1 MSASNDP
8 NAIVTAA
15 IQRAVDAGT
24 EIGVQ
29 VAAYYKGQL
38 AIDTWGGL
46 ADETTGRKVDGDT
59 LFNVYSVAKAVTA
72 TALHMQVDRGLI
84 DYNAPIARY
93 WPEYAA
99 HGKDKTTVRHALTH
113 RAGIPQMPQGVT
125 PERMCDW
132 DWMVRGIAD
141 LKPLA
146 EPGTRTLYQA
156 MSFGWLIG
164 ELVRRTDPQQRSIGR
179 FIREELAE
187 PLQISDLWIGIPDS
201 VEPRIARL
209 TNATPAIPEEYL
221 PPLYRLA
228 APAAV
233 ELIPEVFE
241 QPRVRRAEIA
251 GTGGIFNA
259 RSEARFFA
267 MLANGG
273 ELDGVRLLSR
283 DLVATLNTPRA
294 NAEEPDTVM
303 FNMPMPI
310 TIGGFWFGGDRP
322 VVRPMKNPRAFG
334 HPGAGGSIG
343 WADPDENLAVAICHN
358 RMFVPQTAQEDPVLP
373 IANAVR
379 EALGLTP

>member
-1 MSASNDP
+1 MNSNTDA
-8 NAIVTAA
+8 NATVRAA
-15 IQRAVDAGT
+15 IEKAIAAGT

-29 VAAYYKGQL
+29 VAAYYQGRL

-46 ADETTGRKVDGDT
+46 ADETTGRKVDGET

-84 DYNAPIARY
+84 EYNAPIARY

-99 HGKDKTTVRHALTH
+99 HGKQKTTVRHALTH
-113 RAGIPQMPQGVT
+113 RAGIPQMPEGVT
-125 PERMCDW
+125 PEQMCDW
-132 DWMVRGIAD
+132 NWMVREIAA

-146 EPGTRTLYQA
+146 EPGTKTLYQA

-164 ELVRRTDPQQRSIGR
+164 ELVRRTDPKQRSIGR
-179 FIREELAE
+179 FIREEIAE
-187 PLQISDLWIGIPDS
+187 PLGIADLWIGIPDH
-201 VEPRIARL
+201 VESRIARM
-209 TNATPAIPEEYL
+209 TNATPPIPEEYL
-221 PPLYRLA
+221 PPLFRLA

-233 ELIPEVFE
+233 ELGPEVFE
-241 QPRVRRAEIA
+241 LPNVRRAEIA
-251 GTGGIFNA
+251 GVGGIFNA

-283 DLVATLNTPRA
+283 DLVATFNTPRA

-310 TIGGFWFGGDRP
+310 TIAGFWYGGDRP
-322 VVRPMKNPRAFG
+322 VVRPIKNPRAFC

-343 WADPDENLAVAICHN
+343 WADPEVNLAVAICHN
-358 RMFVPQTAQEDPVLP
+358 RMFVPQSAADDPILL

-379 EALGLTP
+379 EALGLA

>member
-1 MSASNDP
+1 MSASNAA
-8 NAIVTAA
+8 NAVVRAA
-15 IQRAVDAGT
+15 IEKAVADGT

-29 VAAYYKGQL
+29 VAAYYQGRL

-46 ADETTGRKVDGDT
+46 ADATTGRKVDGDT

-72 TALHMQVDRGLI
+72 TALHMQVDRGFI
-84 DYNAPIARY
+84 EYDSPIVSY

-99 HGKDKTTVRHALTH
+99 HGKAKTTVRDALTH
-113 RAGIPQMPQGVT
+113 RAGIPQMPAGVT
-125 PERMCDW
+125 PELMCDW
-132 DWMVRGIAD
+132 DWMVRGIAA
-141 LKPLA
+141 LQPLA
-146 EPGTRTLYQA
+146 EPGTKTLYQA

-164 ELVRRTDPQQRSIGR
+164 ELVRRTDPKRRSIGR
-179 FIREELAE
+179 FIREEIAE
-187 PLQISDLWIGIPDS
+187 PLGISDLWIGIPDR
-201 VEPRIARL
+201 VEPRIAKL
-209 TNATPAIPEEYL
+209 TNATPPIPAEYL
-221 PPLYRLA
+221 PPLFRSA

-233 ELIPEVFE
+233 DLIPEVYE
-241 QPRVRRAEIA
+241 LPAVRRAEIA

-273 ELDGVRLLSR
+273 ELDGVRLLSK
-283 DLVATLNTPRA
+283 DLVATFNIPRA

-303 FNMPMPI
+303 FDMPMPI
-310 TIGGFWFGGDRP
+310 TIAGYWYGGDRP

-343 WADPDENLAVAICHN
+343 WADPDLNLAVAICHN
-358 RMFVPQTAQEDPVLP
+358 RMFVPQSAADDPILL

-379 EALGLTP
+379 AALELPQ

>member
-1 MSASNDP
+1 MSSSTKA
-8 NAIVTAA
+8 NATVRAA
-15 IQRAVDAGT
+15 IEKTVAAGT

-29 VAAYYKGQL
+29 VAAYYQGHL

-46 ADETTGRKVDGDT
+46 ADETTDRKVDGDT

-84 DYNAPIARY
+84 EYDAPIARY

-99 HGKDKTTVRHALTH
+99 HGKQKTTVRHALTH
-113 RAGIPQMPQGVT
+113 RAGIPQMPEGVT

-132 DWMVRGIAD
+132 DWMVREIAA

-146 EPGTRTLYQA
+146 EPGTKTLYQA

-164 ELVRRTDPQQRSIGR
+164 ELVRRTDPKQRSIGR
-179 FIREELAE
+179 FIREEIAE
-187 PLQISDLWIGIPDS
+187 PLGISDLWIGIPDH
-201 VEPRIARL
+201 VESRIARM
-209 TNATPAIPEEYL
+209 TNATPPIPEEYL
-221 PPLYRLA
+221 PPLFRLA

-233 ELIPEVFE
+233 ELGPEVFE
-241 QPRVRRAEIA
+241 LPNVRRAEIA
-251 GTGGIFNA
+251 GVGGIFNA

-283 DLVATLNTPRA
+283 ELVATFNTPRT

-310 TIGGFWFGGDRP
+310 TIAGFWYGGDRP
-322 VVRPMKNPRAFG
+322 VVRPIKNPRAFC

-343 WADPDENLAVAICHN
+343 WADPEVNLAVAICHN
-358 RMFVPQTAQEDPVLP
+358 RMFVPQSAADDPILL
-373 IANAVR
+373 IADAVR
-379 EALGLTP
+379 EALGLA

>member
-1 MSASNDP
+1 MSDDP
-8 NAIVTAA
+8 NAIVRAA
-15 IQRAVDAGT
+15 IQRAVDAGS

-29 VAAYYKGQL
+29 VAAYHRGRL
-38 AIDTWGGL
+38 VVDTWGGL
-46 ADETTGRKVDGDT
+46 ADETTGREVDGET
-59 LFNVYSVAKAVTA
+59 LFNVYSVAKAITA
-72 TALHMQVDRGLI
+72 TALHMQADRGLI

-113 RAGIPQMPQGVT
+113 RAGIPQMPEGVT

-132 DWMVRGIAD
+132 DWMVRGIAA

-164 ELVRRTDPQQRSIGR
+164 ELVRRTDPKRRSIGH
-179 FIREELAE
+179 FIREEIAE
-187 PLQISDLWIGIPDS
+187 PLQIADLWIGVPES
-201 VEPRIARL
+201 HEPRIAKL
-209 TNATPAIPEEYL
+209 TNATPAIPASYL

-233 ELIPEVFE
+233 ELVPEVYE
-241 QPRVRRAEIA
+241 LPNVRRAQIA
-251 GTGGIFNA
+251 GTGGIFTA

-283 DLVATLNTPRA
+283 DLVATFNIPRA

-310 TIGGFWFGGDRP
+310 TLGGFWFGGDRP
-322 VVRPMKNPRAFG
+322 VVRPMHNPRAFG

-358 RMFVPQTAQEDPVLP
+358 RMFVPQTAAEDPILP

-379 EALGLTP
+379 KALGL

>member
-1 MSASNDP
+1 MSANNEA
-8 NAIVTAA
+8 NAVVRAA
-15 IQRAVDAGT
+15 IEKAVAAGT

-29 VAAYYKGQL
+29 VAAYYQGRL

-46 ADETTGRKVDGDT
+46 ADATTGRRVDGDT

-72 TALHMQVDRGLI
+72 TALHMQVDRGFI
-84 DYNAPIARY
+84 EYDSPIVSY

-99 HGKDKTTVRHALTH
+99 HGKAKTTVRDALTH
-113 RAGIPQMPQGVT
+113 RSGIPQMPAGVT
-125 PERMCDW
+125 PELMCDW
-132 DWMVRGIAD
+132 DWMVRGIAA
-141 LKPLA
+141 LQPLA
-146 EPGTRTLYQA
+146 EPGTKTLYQA

-164 ELVRRTDPQQRSIGR
+164 ELVRRTDPKRRSIGR
-179 FIREELAE
+179 FIREEIAE
-187 PLQISDLWIGIPDS
+187 PLGISDLWIGIPDR
-201 VEPRIARL
+201 VEPRVARL
-209 TNATPAIPEEYL
+209 TNATPPIPAEYL
-221 PPLYRLA
+221 PPLFRSA

-233 ELIPEVFE
+233 DLIPEVYE
-241 QPRVRRAEIA
+241 LPSVRRAEIA

-273 ELDGVRLLSR
+273 ELGGVRLLSK
-283 DLVATLNTPRA
+283 DLVATFNVPRA

-303 FNMPMPI
+303 FDMPMPI
-310 TIGGFWFGGDRP
+310 TVAGFWYGGDRP

-343 WADPDENLAVAICHN
+343 WADPDLNLAVAICHN
-358 RMFVPQTAQEDPVLP
+358 RMFVPQTAQDDPILL

-379 EALGLTP
+379 AALGLPQ

>member
-1 MSASNDP
+1 MNSNTDA
-8 NAIVTAA
+8 NATVRAA
-15 IQRAVDAGT
+15 IEKAIAAGT

-29 VAAYYKGQL
+29 VAAYYQGRL

-46 ADETTGRKVDGDT
+46 ADETTGRKVDGET

-84 DYNAPIARY
+84 EYDAPIARY

-99 HGKDKTTVRHALTH
+99 HGKQKTTVRHALTH
-113 RAGIPQMPQGVT
+113 RAGIPQMPEGVT
-125 PERMCDW
+125 PEQMCDW
-132 DWMVRGIAD
+132 NWMVREIAA

-146 EPGTRTLYQA
+146 EPGTKTLYQA

-164 ELVRRTDPQQRSIGR
+164 ELVRRTDPKQRSIGR
-179 FIREELAE
+179 FIREEIAE
-187 PLQISDLWIGIPDS
+187 PLGIADLWIGIPDH
-201 VEPRIARL
+201 VESRIARM
-209 TNATPAIPEEYL
+209 TNATPPIPEEYL
-221 PPLYRLA
+221 PPLFRLA

-233 ELIPEVFE
+233 ELGPEVFE
-241 QPRVRRAEIA
+241 LPNVRRAEIA
-251 GTGGIFNA
+251 GVGGIFNA

-283 DLVATLNTPRA
+283 DLVATFNTPRA

-310 TIGGFWFGGDRP
+310 TIAGFWYGGDRP
-322 VVRPMKNPRAFG
+322 VVRPIKNPRAFC

-343 WADPDENLAVAICHN
+343 WADPEVNLAVAICHN
-358 RMFVPQTAQEDPVLP
+358 RMFVPQSAADDPILL

-379 EALGLTP
+379 EALGLA

>member
-1 MSASNDP
+1 MSSSTEA
-8 NAIVTAA
+8 NATVRAA
-15 IQRAVDAGT
+15 IEKTVAAGT

-29 VAAYYKGQL
+29 VAAYYQGRV

-46 ADETTGRKVDGDT
+46 ADETTGRTVDGDT

-72 TALHMQVDRGLI
+72 TALHMQVHRGLI
-84 DYNAPIARY
+84 EYDAPIARY

-99 HGKDKTTVRHALTH
+99 HGKQKTTVRHALTH
-113 RAGIPQMPQGVT
+113 RAGIPQMPEGVT

-132 DWMVRGIAD
+132 DWMVREIAA

-146 EPGTRTLYQA
+146 EPGTKTLYQA

-164 ELVRRTDPQQRSIGR
+164 ELVRRTDPKQRSIGR
-179 FIREELAE
+179 FIREEIAE
-187 PLQISDLWIGIPDS
+187 PLGITDLWIGIPDH
-201 VEPRIARL
+201 VESRIARM
-209 TNATPAIPEEYL
+209 TNATPPIPEEYL
-221 PPLYRLA
+221 PPLFRLA

-233 ELIPEVFE
+233 ELSPEIFE
-241 QPRVRRAEIA
+241 LPNVRRAEIA
-251 GTGGIFNA
+251 GVGGIFNA

-283 DLVATLNTPRA
+283 ELVATFNTPRA

-310 TIGGFWFGGDRP
+310 TIAGFWYGGDRP
-322 VVRPMKNPRAFG
+322 VVRPIKNPRAFC

-343 WADPDENLAVAICHN
+343 WADPEVNLAVAICHN
-358 RMFVPQTAQEDPVLP
+358 RMFVPQSAADDPILL
-373 IANAVR
+373 IADAVR
-379 EALGLTP
+379 EALGLA

>member
-1 MSASNDP
+1 MSSSTKA
-8 NAIVTAA
+8 NATVRAA
-15 IQRAVDAGT
+15 IEKTVAAGT

-29 VAAYYKGQL
+29 VAAYYQGHL

-46 ADETTGRKVDGDT
+46 ADETTDRKVDGDT

-84 DYNAPIARY
+84 EYDAPIARY

-99 HGKDKTTVRHALTH
+99 HGKQKTTVRHALTH
-113 RAGIPQMPQGVT
+113 RAGIPQMPEGVT

-132 DWMVRGIAD
+132 DWMVREIAA

-146 EPGTRTLYQA
+146 EPGTKTLYQA

-164 ELVRRTDPQQRSIGR
+164 ELVRRTDPKQRSIGR
-179 FIREELAE
+179 FIREEIAE
-187 PLQISDLWIGIPDS
+187 PLGISDLWIGIPDH
-201 VEPRIARL
+201 VESRIARM
-209 TNATPAIPEEYL
+209 TNATPPIPEEYL
-221 PPLYRLA
+221 PPLFRLA

-233 ELIPEVFE
+233 ELGPEVFE
-241 QPRVRRAEIA
+241 LPNVRRAEIA
-251 GTGGIFNA
+251 GVGGIFNA

-283 DLVATLNTPRA
+283 ELVTTFNTPRT

-310 TIGGFWFGGDRP
+310 TIAGFWYGGDRP
-322 VVRPMKNPRAFG
+322 VVRPIKNPRAFC

-343 WADPDENLAVAICHN
+343 WAEPEVNLAVAICHN
-358 RMFVPQTAQEDPVLP
+358 RMFVPQSAADDPILL
-373 IANAVR
+373 IADAVR
-379 EALGLTP
+379 EALGLA

>member
-1 MSASNDP
+1 MSSSTKA
-8 NAIVTAA
+8 NATVRAA
-15 IQRAVDAGT
+15 IEKTVAAGT

-29 VAAYYKGQL
+29 VAAYHQGHL

-46 ADETTGRKVDGDT
+46 ADETTDRKVDGDT

-84 DYNAPIARY
+84 EYDAPIARY

-99 HGKDKTTVRHALTH
+99 HGKHKTTVRHALTH
-113 RAGIPQMPQGVT
+113 RAGIPQMPEGVT

-132 DWMVRGIAD
+132 DWMVREIAA

-146 EPGTRTLYQA
+146 EPGTKTLYQA

-164 ELVRRTDPQQRSIGR
+164 ELVRRTDPKQRSVGR
-179 FIREELAE
+179 FIREEIAE
-187 PLQISDLWIGIPDS
+187 PLGISDLWIGIPDH
-201 VEPRIARL
+201 VESRIARM
-209 TNATPAIPEEYL
+209 TNATPPIPEEYL
-221 PPLYRLA
+221 PPLFRLA

-233 ELIPEVFE
+233 ELGPEVFE
-241 QPRVRRAEIA
+241 LPNVRRAEIA
-251 GTGGIFNA
+251 GVGGIFNA

-283 DLVATLNTPRA
+283 DLVATFNTPRA

-310 TIGGFWFGGDRP
+310 TIAGFWYGGDRP
-322 VVRPMKNPRAFG
+322 VVRPIKNPRAFC

-343 WADPDENLAVAICHN
+343 WADPDVNLAVAICHN
-358 RMFVPQTAQEDPVLP
+358 RMFVPQSAADDPILL
-373 IANAVR
+373 IADAVR
-379 EALGLTP
+379 EALGLA

>member
-1 MSASNDP
+1 MSNSTEAD
-8 NAIVTAA
+8 ATVHAA
-15 IQRAVDAGT
+15 IEKAVAAGT

-29 VAAYYKGQL
+29 VAAYYQGRL

-46 ADETTGRKVDGDT
+46 ADERTGRKVDGET

-84 DYNAPIARY
+84 EYDAPIARY

-99 HGKDKTTVRHALTH
+99 HGKQKTTVRHALTH
-113 RAGIPQMPQGVT
+113 RAGIPQMPEGVT

-132 DWMVRGIAD
+132 DWMVREIAA

-146 EPGTRTLYQA
+146 EPGTKTLYQA

-164 ELVRRTDPQQRSIGR
+164 ELVRRTDPKQRSIGR
-179 FIREELAE
+179 FIREEIAE
-187 PLQISDLWIGIPDS
+187 PLGITDLWIGIPDH
-201 VEPRIARL
+201 VESRIARM
-209 TNATPAIPEEYL
+209 TNATPPIPEEYL
-221 PPLYRLA
+221 PPLFRLA

-233 ELIPEVFE
+233 ELGPEVFE
-241 QPRVRRAEIA
+241 LPNVRRAEIA
-251 GTGGIFNA
+251 GVGGIFNA

-273 ELDGVRLLSR
+273 ELDGVRLLSKE
-283 DLVATLNTPRA
+283 LVATFNTPRA
-294 NAEEPDTVM
+294 NTEEPDTVM

-310 TIGGFWFGGDRP
+310 TIAGFWYGGDRP
-322 VVRPMKNPRAFG
+322 VVRPIRNPRAFC

-343 WADPDENLAVAICHN
+343 WADPEVNLAVAICHN
-358 RMFVPQTAQEDPVLP
+358 RMFVPQSATDDPILV
-373 IANAVR
+373 IADAVR
-379 EALGLTP
+379 AALGLS

>member
-1 MSASNDP
+1 MSSGTEA
-8 NAIVTAA
+8 NATVRAA
-15 IQRAVDAGT
+15 IEKTVAAGT

-29 VAAYYKGQL
+29 VAAYYQGRL

-46 ADETTGRKVDGDT
+46 ADETTGRAVDGDT

-84 DYNAPIARY
+84 EYNAPIARY

-99 HGKDKTTVRHALTH
+99 HGKQKTTVRHALTH
-113 RAGIPQMPQGVT
+113 RAGIPQMPEGVT

-132 DWMVRGIAD
+132 DWMVREIAA

-146 EPGTRTLYQA
+146 EPGTKTLYQA

-164 ELVRRTDPQQRSIGR
+164 ELVRRTDPKQRSIGR
-179 FIREELAE
+179 FIREEIAE
-187 PLQISDLWIGIPDS
+187 PLGITDLWIGIPDH
-201 VEPRIARL
+201 VESRIARM
-209 TNATPAIPEEYL
+209 TNATPPIPEEYL
-221 PPLYRLA
+221 PPLFRLA

-233 ELIPEVFE
+233 ELSPEIFE
-241 QPRVRRAEIA
+241 LPNVRRAEIA
-251 GTGGIFNA
+251 GVGGIFNA

-283 DLVATLNTPRA
+283 ELVATFNTPRA

-310 TIGGFWFGGDRP
+310 TIAGFWYGGDRP
-322 VVRPMKNPRAFG
+322 VVRPIKNPRAFC

-343 WADPDENLAVAICHN
+343 WADPEVNLAVAICHN
-358 RMFVPQTAQEDPVLP
+358 RMFVPQSAADDPILL
-373 IANAVR
+373 IADAVR
-379 EALGLTP
+379 EALGLA

>member
-1 MSASNDP
+1 MSSSTEA
-8 NAIVTAA
+8 NATVRAA
-15 IQRAVDAGT
+15 IEKAVAAGT

-29 VAAYYKGQL
+29 VAAYYQGRL

-46 ADETTGRKVDGDT
+46 ADETTGRTVDGDT

-84 DYNAPIARY
+84 EYDAPIARY

-99 HGKDKTTVRHALTH
+99 HGKQKTTVRHALTH
-113 RAGIPQMPQGVT
+113 RAGIPQMPEGVT

-132 DWMVRGIAD
+132 DWMVREIAA

-146 EPGTRTLYQA
+146 EPGTKTLYQA

-164 ELVRRTDPQQRSIGR
+164 ELVRRTDPKQRSIGR
-179 FIREELAE
+179 FIREEIAQ
-187 PLQISDLWIGIPDS
+187 PLGITDLWIGIPDH
-201 VEPRIARL
+201 VESRIARM
-209 TNATPAIPEEYL
+209 TNATPPIPEEYL
-221 PPLYRLA
+221 PPLFRLA

-233 ELIPEVFE
+233 ELSPEVFE
-241 QPRVRRAEIA
+241 LPNVRRAEIA
-251 GTGGIFNA
+251 GVGGIFNA

-283 DLVATLNTPRA
+283 ELVATFNTPRA

-310 TIGGFWFGGDRP
+310 TIAGFWYGGDRP
-322 VVRPMKNPRAFG
+322 VVRPIKNPRAFC

-343 WADPDENLAVAICHN
+343 WADPEVNLAVAICHN
-358 RMFVPQTAQEDPVLP
+358 RMFVPQSAADDPILL
-373 IANAVR
+373 IADAVR
-379 EALGLTP
+379 EALGLA

>member
-1 MSASNDP
+1 MSSNTEA
-8 NAIVTAA
+8 NATVRAA
-15 IQRAVDAGT
+15 IEKTVAAGT

-29 VAAYYKGQL
+29 VAAYYQGRL

-46 ADETTGRKVDGDT
+46 ADETTGRTVDGDT

-84 DYNAPIARY
+84 EYDAPIARY

-99 HGKDKTTVRHALTH
+99 HGKQKTTVRHALTH
-113 RAGIPQMPQGVT
+113 RAGIPQMPEGVT

-132 DWMVRGIAD
+132 DWMVREIAA

-146 EPGTRTLYQA
+146 EPGTKTLYQA

-164 ELVRRTDPQQRSIGR
+164 ELVRRTDPKQRSIGR
-179 FIREELAE
+179 FIREEIAE
-187 PLQISDLWIGIPDS
+187 PLGITDLWIGIPDH
-201 VEPRIARL
+201 VESRIARM
-209 TNATPAIPEEYL
+209 TNATPPIPEEYL
-221 PPLYRLA
+221 PPLFRLA

-233 ELIPEVFE
+233 ELSPEIFE
-241 QPRVRRAEIA
+241 LPNVRRAEIA
-251 GTGGIFNA
+251 GVGGIFNA

-283 DLVATLNTPRA
+283 ELVATFNTPRA

-310 TIGGFWFGGDRP
+310 TIAGFWYGGDRP
-322 VVRPMKNPRAFG
+322 VVRPIKNPRAFC

-343 WADPDENLAVAICHN
+343 WADPEVNLAVAICHN
-358 RMFVPQTAQEDPVLP
+358 RMFVPQSAADDPILL
-373 IANAVR
+373 IADAVR
-379 EALGLTP
+379 EALGLA

>member
-1 MSASNDP
+1 MSSSTEA
-8 NAIVTAA
+8 NATVRAA
-15 IQRAVDAGT
+15 IEKAVAAGT

-29 VAAYYKGQL
+29 VAAYHQGRL

-72 TALHMQVDRGLI
+72 TALHIQVDRGLI
-84 DYNAPIARY
+84 EYNAPIARY

-99 HGKDKTTVRHALTH
+99 HGKQKTTVRHALTH
-113 RAGIPQMPQGVT
+113 RAGIPQMPEGVT
-125 PERMCDW
+125 PEQMCDW
-132 DWMVRGIAD
+132 DWMVREIAA

-146 EPGTRTLYQA
+146 EPGTKTLYQA

-164 ELVRRTDPQQRSIGR
+164 ELVRRTDPKQRSIGR
-179 FIREELAE
+179 FIREEIAE
-187 PLQISDLWIGIPDS
+187 PLGITDLWIGIPDH
-201 VEPRIARL
+201 VESRIARM
-209 TNATPAIPEEYL
+209 TNATPPIPEEYL
-221 PPLYRLA
+221 PPLFRLA

-233 ELIPEVFE
+233 ELGPKVFE
-241 QPRVRRAEIA
+241 LPNVRRAEIA
-251 GTGGIFNA
+251 GVGGIFNA

-283 DLVATLNTPRA
+283 ELVATFNTPRA

-310 TIGGFWFGGDRP
+310 TIAGFWYGGDRP
-322 VVRPMKNPRAFG
+322 VVRPIKNPRAFC

-343 WADPDENLAVAICHN
+343 WADPEVNLAVAICHN
-358 RMFVPQTAQEDPVLP
+358 RMFVPQSAADDPILL
-373 IANAVR
+373 IADAVR
-379 EALGLTP
+379 AALGLA